1 MLKKK
6 KMGKP
11 VRWISYE
18 EFTAEKNWVD
28 NLKLLPIMLQNGMM
42 KLSTCLEILKKDKEL
57 PDARK

>member
-1 MLKKK
+1 MYVK
-6 KMGKP
+6 KMNKE
-11 VRWISYE
+11 ITTE

-28 NLKLLPIMLQNGMM
+28 NLKLLPLMLQNGMM